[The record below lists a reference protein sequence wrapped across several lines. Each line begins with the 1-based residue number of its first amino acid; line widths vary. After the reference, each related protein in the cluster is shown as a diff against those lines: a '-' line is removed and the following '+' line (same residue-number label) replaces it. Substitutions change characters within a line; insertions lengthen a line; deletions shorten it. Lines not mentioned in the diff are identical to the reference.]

1 MYDDSSDRKL
11 FQTEIKSFE
20 KNMSTDKLIIP
31 YYQSDKWMNLLKKK
45 VGVMAKEYN
54 DYLKNNYLTI

>member
-31 YYQSDKWMNLLKKK
+31 YYQS
-45 VGVMAKEYN
+45 E
-54 DYLKNNYLTI
+54 